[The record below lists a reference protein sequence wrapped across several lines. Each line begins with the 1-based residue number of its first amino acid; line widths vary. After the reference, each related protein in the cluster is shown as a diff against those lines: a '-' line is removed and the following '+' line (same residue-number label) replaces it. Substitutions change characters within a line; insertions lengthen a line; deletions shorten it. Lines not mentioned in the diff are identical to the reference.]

1 MSKPRHKGWLKR
13 EIAACKKEV
22 AAWPAWMRGEYEDN
36 IPEVQER
43 VEILRRIAQA
53 SLNEQQ
59 RKIFADS
66 RQLDQ
71 WQHML
76 DEMTDLDDYIYPHHI
91 YDYFITN
98 QPAVLGDYLTHRRW
112 AEVVT
117 AIERLGDASEDE
129 INIIKT
135 IGILNIIGSKGG
147 FKTSKAIIETCL
159 PKKVKAKNAIKDLQD
174 KSIVTYRRFNSE
186 YRVWQGSDFDLEKAL
201 QEEINNIGQFS
212 LASELNISK
221 NMLPIVARKYTI
233 QTGTLRYFVPTF
245 VDAKSYKT
253 TEKQS
258 EDARIIF
265 YLASDQ
271 DDERIFND
279 NVINNFISNFIC

>member
-1 MSKPRHKGWLKR
+1 M
-13 EIAACKKEV
+13 
-22 AAWPAWMRGEYEDN
+22 
-36 IPEVQER
+36 
-43 VEILRRIAQA
+43 
-53 SLNEQQ
+53 LNEM
-59 RKIFADS
+59 S
-66 RQLDQ
+66 SL
-71 WQHML
+71 
-76 DEMTDLDDYIYPHHI
+76 EDYVYPHHI

-129 INIIKT
+129 VNILKT

-147 FKTSKAIIETCL
+147 FKASKAILETCL
-159 PKKVKAKNAIKDLQD
+159 PKKVTANNAIKVLQE
-174 KSIVTYRRFNSE
+174 KSIINYRRFNSE
-186 YRVWQGSDFDLEKAL
+186 YRVWQGSDFDLEAAL
-201 QEEINNIGQFS
+201 QEEINNVGQFS
-212 LASELNISK
+212 LASELNAAK

-233 QTGTLRYFVPTF
+233 QTGALRYFVPVF
-245 VDAKSYKT
+245 VDAKNYKT

-271 DDERIFND
+271 DDEKIFYAD
-279 NVINNFISNFIC
+279 VINHFAEL